1 MYCPGDLAFKAFHN
15 PSVRVRRRAWWSS
28 SGYTCVTRPPLLP
41 RPLGCPPLSIA
52 TYQVFLLV
60 FESVNFAHCIGSW
73 GIDAVVAWQDT
84 LFIEVAVSSVLCV
97 LGGIL
102 AGAGTV
108 R

>member
-1 MYCPGDLAFKAFHN
+1 MVEQLRLHLRHPSAAVAPTPWLPAAVYCHH
-15 PSVRVRRRAWWSS
+15 
-28 SGYTCVTRPPLLP
+28 
-41 RPLGCPPLSIA
+41 
-52 TYQVFLLV
+52 QVFLLV